1 MAQGTWRVDA
11 EEQSELN
18 RWHGRPADRQS
29 GLRIRFNTPE
39 EAEIQSKQVLDLT
52 INAIRSQLPDPNN
65 PAEIGQ
71 AVLEFALD
79 KNPYTAIGRRMV
91 GQGLKSIHT
100 KLPEITR
107 PLSKSGGK
115 RTSLGGTNP
124 LDDVL
129 TEVTGIQ
136 NRRSEWLT
144 PTEKAKLAG
153 DPDPYI
159 DLDPKI
165 ARKYRARDS
174 KIQARME
181 QLTRPHLRNDQV
193 GQLIRNAQSLKQK
206 DPRLPRDFWS
216 DSWWNLLGLKGER
229 HHIAGLNWADSLFN
243 NVTADTADQMR
254 AYALKRGVEF
264 GDVFRNRA
272 DLPIDVHKKL
282 HAWLTKNNLDGGNIK
297 FKGDTFA
304 ERREELDKLIEGVK
318 ASEEWIANWR
328 RSNNIP
334 IPANNSDLAIDKL
347 HDQAA
352 SDIAAVDFINSKE
365 PIK

>member
-1 MAQGTWRVDA
+1 MLLEGATGAGWLDVAGVGLMEASGADWMPKPLRLPLLVGGMAVSAADGTPPPLSPKQLNSLSRVSPTA
-11 EEQSELN
+11 REVLN
-18 RWHGRPADRQS
+18 
-29 GLRIRFNTPE
+29 I
-39 EAEIQSKQVLDLT
+39 
-52 INAIRSQLPDPNN
+52 
-65 PAEIGQ
+65 
-71 AVLEFALD
+71 
-79 KNPYTAIGRRMV
+79 
-91 GQGLKSIHT
+91 QGLQSSHT

-107 PLSKSGGK
+107 PLAQTGGK
-115 RTSLGGTNP
+115 RTPLKGTNP
-124 LDDVL
+124 LDDLL

-144 PTEKAKLAG
+144 PTEKSKLAG

-159 DLDPKI
+159 NLDPKI
-165 ARKYRARDS
+165 ARKYRVRDS

-181 QLTRPHLRNDQV
+181 QLTTPHLRNDQV

-229 HHIAGLNWADSLFN
+229 HHVAGLNWADSLFS

-254 AYALKRGVEF
+254 AYALKHGVEF
-264 GDVFRNRA
+264 GDVFKNRA

-282 HAWLTKNNLDGGNIK
+282 HAWLTKHNLDGGNVK

-304 ERREELDKLIEGVK
+304 ERKEELDKLIEGVK
-318 ASEEWIANWR
+318 ASQEWIHNWR
-328 RSNNIP
+328 VSNNIP
-334 IPANNSDLAIDKL
+334 IPTNNVDLTIDRL

-352 SDIAAVDFINSKE
+352 SDVAAVDFVNSKE

>member
-1 MAQGTWRVDA
+1 MAGEFRVDA

-18 RWHGRPADRQS
+18 RRHNRPADRQS
-29 GLRIRFNTPE
+29 GLGIRFNTPQ

-52 INAIRSQLPDPNN
+52 IDTIKSQLPDINN
-65 PAEIGQ
+65 PLEIGQ

-79 KNPYTAIGRRMV
+79 KNPYTAIGRRMI

-100 KLPEITR
+100 SLPGLPR
-107 PLSKSGGK
+107 PWSKSGGK
-115 RTSLGGTNP
+115 RTPLKGTNP
-124 LDDVL
+124 LDDLL

-144 PTEKAKLAG
+144 PTEKAKFAG

-159 DLDPKI
+159 NLDPKI
-165 ARKYRARDS
+165 ARKYRVRDS

-181 QLTRPHLRNDQV
+181 QLTTPHLRNDQV

-229 HHIAGLNWADSLFN
+229 HHVAGLKWADSLFS

-254 AYALKRGVEF
+254 SYALKHGVEF
-264 GDVFRNRA
+264 GDVFKNRA

-297 FKGDTFA
+297 FKGDSFE
-304 ERREELDKLIEGVK
+304 ERKEELDKLIKGVK
-318 ASEEWIANWR
+318 SSQKWINDWR
-328 RSNNIP
+328 TSNNIP
-334 IPANNSDLAIDKL
+334 LPKNNTDLAIDRL
-347 HDQAA
+347 HTQAA
-352 SDIAAVDFINSKE
+352 SDIAAVDFVNSKE